1 MSLFDEIRSAA
12 PWAKDLS
19 DEELI
24 QKGSELTGLSVRDT
38 AKHLG
43 VDVNDKRNALA
54 AGFSS
59 GIDELQGLAY
69 SGGAALADVTGL
81 DKAKGWL
88 DTQAKRNSVQAELN
102 GRPDLERIEDQTL
115 GSALPYLGY
124 QVAKQVPNL
133 IGGIAAGALV
143 PEVAVPAALSRGAAM
158 LPKFLGGGSL
168 GAAEGFAAKKAALQA
183 GQTFGKQVVGGAAF
197 NEAQAVGS
205 LYQSAVEGGQ
215 ENPGAKALAGSL
227 PYALTETL
235 PEAMLV
241 GRFVH
246 GGFSG
251 NMLSRAAKGFGTQA
265 ATGATSEGL
274 QNEMEMSLNP
284 NLTEAQKVSNR
295 LNSIAAGGL
304 VEGILGGAGSAVSR
318 STGRTAGS
326 LLTGSDTNNGK
337 DATTSPDNSAIDK
350 AINSNSPE
358 IPMGPPPREALTGP
372 QLPEQ
377 AGPPAPSPQQVQ
389 AAQQQIAAQKQ
400 QEAQEAFNHVTATYG
415 VESLDPETNRFKI
428 GNKPLFGQGQVMSFV
443 TGLDSAFNKLVP
455 EHTEEQKTLF
465 GAAIKS
471 GAVPVANDAKPVTI
485 AKAVTTYLQDWGLN
499 DAANNQ
505 EAAQRIDTHI
515 ALAEGPKALK
525 DATKLNE
532 MHKAITGVDAP
543 AFVKLQEQIGA
554 EEATKANKT
563 KPTKEG
569 VTNGQLQQQGNPG
582 LREVSVT
589 GGTTETG
596 GEGIGN
602 VRPVSIQPVGTASL
616 GAGSLG
622 LQTGAIPSSGVSTS
636 TAATPSGTT
645 ASNAVQGQ
653 TEVIEDDRV
662 FAINQIEK
670 MANAAFGTR
679 DAKIIMEFIA
689 TDGAV
694 NKAQIADRLGLSRAR
709 ITQITGAPKEG
720 ETFNEQIERMA
731 AEKWGPRLF
740 IEGKRMGYT
749 QGDMLALF
757 ETTAKAQDEMAADTG
772 ETVNDQESEI
782 NAAPPTEEIYN
793 TNADDVNPASSDE
806 ANYGTEIGNEELSTS
821 DEDGG
826 QTASGY
832 RIFNPK
838 VSGTSELEDA
848 SSKNRAKFSKK
859 DISALSDSQLQNLAA
874 DDETTAEKL
883 LQIAEELTKRQ
894 EKRVSKGNKNAIQKQ
909 STNAG
914 NVRKPTRSS
923 KEVGETNAK
932 SEEPAR
938 TRQTETKT
946 EETKQEVSTA
956 LTVAE
961 QAKVEEKSWNDLP
974 VPVGYEQLSP
984 QAKADWAMSVKN
996 GKTNLAA
1003 ASRVYEENQESIAK
1017 QLADESRT
1025 IDGTDLITEVGEEK
1039 QHLML
1044 TNQVNKLTEAQ
1055 VSRLEKHYGEERD
1068 TPYFMQNLKTDVLRY
1083 IEKGAE
1089 SVAGAIRDVIRQI
1102 ANGVMAVA
1110 VIFNPSFTSQPFKF
1124 AVPTYETR
1132 TTEVTAQAPAEA
1144 AQIMSPAAK
1153 RAYEVIYPTIKN
1165 ELVKNDKL
1173 FVVTD
1178 KPTATNFIFSPN
1190 GKLLFQS
1197 KVLVGK
1203 AEGNYYKGN
1212 NDVVA
1217 NRITPAGLYNLGI
1230 REGGKTAAGYDFN
1243 KVFGVEQVENGQ
1255 KYFITMMHSVWTHES
1270 DAAQRLNA
1278 LKEVGPQNSRYSFGC
1293 INVDKETFG
1302 KVLAVHEKQM
1312 DGAKLF
1318 IVPDG
1323 NENVMEFINGKAVY
1337 SSDMVREKA
1346 EPLTK
1351 TEKVPKQGTGS
1362 TEQTLAAKEE
1372 KATEE
1377 TIAKQAKLTGT
1388 ASVKLSTKEENPYE
1402 NPWEAAKLRKNL
1414 KETFNS
1420 DKEFDDLVTIVETF
1434 ADIPQEIVSLIAG
1447 KENIGRYS
1455 VKGLVHEGQV
1465 YLISENIAKGEE
1477 LAVLLH
1483 ELGAHIGLKKL
1494 LGYKNYVGLSEQ
1506 INLWMQGKGS
1516 KLETEIA
1523 NKVSE
1528 RLQIWEESVG
1538 KEEFAKIGVGAISE
1552 ETIAYFIEEAV
1563 IAGVNPQA
1571 SRIKGDAQIVQWLRK
1586 VLASMK
1592 VALRKI
1598 GFNKFEDLTAQN
1610 IVDLA
1615 FGAANQELKGVYHGT
1630 DRDFRNF
1637 KDSYVTN
1644 FLSGW
1649 GHYATN
1655 LRTEAK
1661 GYGKNL
1667 VSAMPLADRRDLI
1680 QNDRP
1685 MADQP
1690 RIMKMLNRVINQ
1702 STVQAK
1708 ALRTFLENE
1717 SVENIDGSDFQQVL
1731 GNFEVA
1737 SQGGLFRMLSK
1748 ANQDKVV
1755 EVGEIVSKFL
1765 EQAGILGST
1774 FKPYGRGAPNRQTIM
1789 FSARN
1794 LGIVS
1799 RQRLENTDED
1809 EEFSGFIT
1817 SPDEYGE
1824 NIKFSLKKA
1833 RETASEQV
1841 AKLPKPIRGP
1851 LQHIFDNVV
1860 DFAKKGVPWAAFT
1873 EDLADIAAKYIPSA
1887 AKYVS
1892 LMKERQAIRTKYE
1905 RNIDLILQPYDKLP
1919 SEVKGVGEKSVNRFL
1934 KDMTMEGKW
1943 AYNPGWIKNFDEAKD
1958 IDQVFKDRFEAMPAS
1973 AQALIKE
1980 VFAQGN
1986 ESLKAMQRAVTEN
1999 INTEFDALIAAA
2011 QKAGEVEEEAE
2022 LVKKKANSLTEY
2034 RTLMRTG
2041 SKTPYAPLK
2050 RFGNYVVVG
2059 RSKEYLAAENT
2070 RDDKTSTPDQ
2080 KAEANKALREMEK
2093 NEDHY
2098 FVQFAETMGEAK
2110 AIAREEKGNY
2120 ALVEPFEKDSAR
2132 QALYGGKDVQGLF
2145 YRLRHMVEESAD
2157 NSTADK
2163 TERAINRLLSDLHL
2177 SLLSNQSARQAERRR
2192 RKIAGAEDDMMRA
2205 FATQGRANAHF
2216 IASLENSES
2225 IYDNL
2230 RAMKEEADARTPG
2243 REDRRRY
2250 YNEFMKRH
2258 AMGLEYQPSPFI
2270 DKALSTTSAWMLLT
2284 NPAYYLQNMTQPFM
2298 MSLPVIGGKHGYARS
2313 WKEMTRAYNDI
2324 AGVIKKYGIGEESY
2338 SRLPEDV
2345 RKVVEELVNRGRI
2358 DISLEQDLGRWRSS
2372 EDSKFAAFGAATE
2385 KLRSIA
2391 QNIETLNRVATAVA
2405 AYRLDVKT
2413 SNPTAALNYADKII
2427 YTTHGDYSGFNAPRV
2442 TRSSIGR
2449 LATQFRKFQLIQLSL
2464 MTRLFHDA
2472 FAGESKE
2479 VRQIGRRALA
2489 YTVGH
2494 TAVMGGAMGL
2504 PGFAALGM
2512 VLSKMFGDDDE
2523 PEDIELTMR
2532 RAIGNDA
2539 LADLLVKGVPAML
2552 GVDLSG
2558 KLGMGQMLSVLPY
2571 TDITLSRKGVYEVA
2585 GTLLTGPFGGLM
2597 AKAADG
2603 ASYIGQGDYY
2613 KGIEQLLPT
2622 GLANVLK
2629 GARVASEGVTSR
2641 TGDLTMSPDE
2651 ISFVD
2656 GFMVALGLPTK
2667 TMTDKA
2673 FLQNAKYEFDQFY
2686 NDKASEVKREYVRAY
2701 RSGDG
2706 VALTI
2711 AREDWKNLQESRAKN
2726 GYTKQPLSTLIK
2738 APMEQ
2743 TKRERNTI
2751 GGVAVNKSNRGFVK
2765 QTSEL

>member
-1 MSLFDEIRSAA
+1 MKEVI
-12 PWAKDLS
+12 
-19 DEELI
+19 
-24 QKGSELTGLSVRDT
+24 
-38 AKHLG
+38 
-43 VDVNDKRNALA
+43 NDIK
-54 AGFSS
+54 S
-59 GIDELQGLAY
+59 
-69 SGGAALADVTGL
+69 T
-81 DKAKGWL
+81 K
-88 DTQAKRNSVQAELN
+88 
-102 GRPDLERIEDQTL
+102 
-115 GSALPYLGY
+115 
-124 QVAKQVPNL
+124 
-133 IGGIAAGALV
+133 
-143 PEVAVPAALSRGAAM
+143 
-158 LPKFLGGGSL
+158 
-168 GAAEGFAAKKAALQA
+168 ALQI
-183 GQTFGKQVVGGAAF
+183 QT
-197 NEAQAVGS
+197 
-205 LYQSAVEGGQ
+205 
-215 ENPGAKALAGSL
+215 P
-227 PYALTETL
+227 
-235 PEAMLV
+235 
-241 GRFVH
+241 
-246 GGFSG
+246 
-251 NMLSRAAKGFGTQA
+251 
-265 ATGATSEGL
+265 
-274 QNEMEMSLNP
+274 
-284 NLTEAQKVSNR
+284 
-295 LNSIAAGGL
+295 
-304 VEGILGGAGSAVSR
+304 
-318 STGRTAGS
+318 
-326 LLTGSDTNNGK
+326 
-337 DATTSPDNSAIDK
+337 
-350 AINSNSPE
+350 
-358 IPMGPPPREALTGP
+358 
-372 QLPEQ
+372 
-377 AGPPAPSPQQVQ
+377 
-389 AAQQQIAAQKQ
+389 
-400 QEAQEAFNHVTATYG
+400 
-415 VESLDPETNRFKI
+415 
-428 GNKPLFGQGQVMSFV
+428 
-443 TGLDSAFNKLVP
+443 
-455 EHTEEQKTLF
+455 
-465 GAAIKS
+465 
-471 GAVPVANDAKPVTI
+471 
-485 AKAVTTYLQDWGLN
+485 
-499 DAANNQ
+499 
-505 EAAQRIDTHI
+505 
-515 ALAEGPKALK
+515 
-525 DATKLNE
+525 
-532 MHKAITGVDAP
+532 
-543 AFVKLQEQIGA
+543 
-554 EEATKANKT
+554 
-563 KPTKEG
+563 
-569 VTNGQLQQQGNPG
+569 
-582 LREVSVT
+582 
-589 GGTTETG
+589 
-596 GEGIGN
+596 
-602 VRPVSIQPVGTASL
+602 
-616 GAGSLG
+616 
-622 LQTGAIPSSGVSTS
+622 
-636 TAATPSGTT
+636 
-645 ASNAVQGQ
+645 
-653 TEVIEDDRV
+653 
-662 FAINQIEK
+662 
-670 MANAAFGTR
+670 
-679 DAKIIMEFIA
+679 
-689 TDGAV
+689 
-694 NKAQIADRLGLSRAR
+694 
-709 ITQITGAPKEG
+709 
-720 ETFNEQIERMA
+720 
-731 AEKWGPRLF
+731 
-740 IEGKRMGYT
+740 
-749 QGDMLALF
+749 
-757 ETTAKAQDEMAADTG
+757 
-772 ETVNDQESEI
+772 
-782 NAAPPTEEIYN
+782 
-793 TNADDVNPASSDE
+793 
-806 ANYGTEIGNEELSTS
+806 
-821 DEDGG
+821 
-826 QTASGY
+826 
-832 RIFNPK
+832 
-838 VSGTSELEDA
+838 
-848 SSKNRAKFSKK
+848 
-859 DISALSDSQLQNLAA
+859 
-874 DDETTAEKL
+874 
-883 LQIAEELTKRQ
+883 
-894 EKRVSKGNKNAIQKQ
+894 
-909 STNAG
+909 
-914 NVRKPTRSS
+914 
-923 KEVGETNAK
+923 
-932 SEEPAR
+932 
-938 TRQTETKT
+938 
-946 EETKQEVSTA
+946 
-956 LTVAE
+956 
-961 QAKVEEKSWNDLP
+961 
-974 VPVGYEQLSP
+974 
-984 QAKADWAMSVKN
+984 
-996 GKTNLAA
+996 
-1003 ASRVYEENQESIAK
+1003 
-1017 QLADESRT
+1017 
-1025 IDGTDLITEVGEEK
+1025 
-1039 QHLML
+1039 
-1044 TNQVNKLTEAQ
+1044 
-1055 VSRLEKHYGEERD
+1055 
-1068 TPYFMQNLKTDVLRY
+1068 
-1083 IEKGAE
+1083 
-1089 SVAGAIRDVIRQI
+1089 
-1102 ANGVMAVA
+1102 
-1110 VIFNPSFTSQPFKF
+1110 
-1124 AVPTYETR
+1124 
-1132 TTEVTAQAPAEA
+1132 
-1144 AQIMSPAAK
+1144 
-1153 RAYEVIYPTIKN
+1153 
-1165 ELVKNDKL
+1165 
-1173 FVVTD
+1173 
-1178 KPTATNFIFSPN
+1178 
-1190 GKLLFQS
+1190 
-1197 KVLVGK
+1197 
-1203 AEGNYYKGN
+1203 
-1212 NDVVA
+1212 
-1217 NRITPAGLYNLGI
+1217 
-1230 REGGKTAAGYDFN
+1230 KTAAERVVRFQNRNAPQRKETTGGPVPTRE
-1243 KVFGVEQVENGQ
+1243 KETGVKLYNR
-1255 KYFITMMHSVWTHES
+1255 S
-1270 DAAQRLNA
+1270 A
-1278 LKEVGPQNSRYSFGC
+1278 LKN
-1293 INVDKETFG
+1293 
-1302 KVLAVHEKQM
+1302 
-1312 DGAKLF
+1312 
-1318 IVPDG
+1318 
-1323 NENVMEFINGKAVY
+1323 
-1337 SSDMVREKA
+1337 
-1346 EPLTK
+1346 
-1351 TEKVPKQGTGS
+1351 
-1362 TEQTLAAKEE
+1362 
-1372 KATEE
+1372 
-1377 TIAKQAKLTGT
+1377 
-1388 ASVKLSTKEENPYE
+1388 
-1402 NPWEAAKLRKNL
+1402 
-1414 KETFNS
+1414 
-1420 DKEFDDLVTIVETF
+1420 
-1434 ADIPQEIVSLIAG
+1434 
-1447 KENIGRYS
+1447 
-1455 VKGLVHEGQV
+1455 
-1465 YLISENIAKGEE
+1465 
-1477 LAVLLH
+1477 
-1483 ELGAHIGLKKL
+1483 
-1494 LGYKNYVGLSEQ
+1494 
-1506 INLWMQGKGS
+1506 
-1516 KLETEIA
+1516 
-1523 NKVSE
+1523 
-1528 RLQIWEESVG
+1528 
-1538 KEEFAKIGVGAISE
+1538 
-1552 ETIAYFIEEAV
+1552 
-1563 IAGVNPQA
+1563 
-1571 SRIKGDAQIVQWLRK
+1571 
-1586 VLASMK
+1586 
-1592 VALRKI
+1592 
-1598 GFNKFEDLTAQN
+1598 
-1610 IVDLA
+1610 
-1615 FGAANQELKGVYHGT
+1615 
-1630 DRDFRNF
+1630 
-1637 KDSYVTN
+1637 
-1644 FLSGW
+1644 
-1649 GHYATN
+1649 
-1655 LRTEAK
+1655 
-1661 GYGKNL
+1661 
-1667 VSAMPLADRRDLI
+1667 
-1680 QNDRP
+1680 
-1685 MADQP
+1685 
-1690 RIMKMLNRVINQ
+1690 
-1702 STVQAK
+1702 
-1708 ALRTFLENE
+1708 
-1717 SVENIDGSDFQQVL
+1717 
-1731 GNFEVA
+1731 
-1737 SQGGLFRMLSK
+1737 
-1748 ANQDKVV
+1748 
-1755 EVGEIVSKFL
+1755 
-1765 EQAGILGST
+1765 
-1774 FKPYGRGAPNRQTIM
+1774 
-1789 FSARN
+1789 
-1794 LGIVS
+1794 
-1799 RQRLENTDED
+1799 
-1809 EEFSGFIT
+1809 
-1817 SPDEYGE
+1817 
-1824 NIKFSLKKA
+1824 A

-1905 RNIDLILQPYDKLP
+1905 RNIDLILQQYDKLP

-2298 MSLPVIGGKHGYARS
+2298 MSLPVIGGKHGYSRS

-2338 SRLPEDV
+2338 SKLPEDV

>member
-1 MSLFDEIRSAA
+1 MANIWDELERQAFEPNKKEAA
-12 PWAKDLS
+12 PS
-19 DEELI
+19 
-24 QKGSELTGLSVRDT
+24 GTSVWDT
-38 AKHLG
+38 LEARAFG
-43 VDVNDKRNALA
+43 AEQPKRNALA

-59 GIDELQGLAY
+59 GVDELQGLAY
-69 SGGAALADVTGL
+69 SGAAAVADVTGL
-81 DKAKGWL
+81 DKAKNWL
-88 DTQAKRNSVQAELN
+88 DEQAQRNSVEAARN

-265 ATGATSEGL
+265 VTGATSEGL

-284 NLTEAQKVSNR
+284 NLTEAQKASNR

-569 VTNGQLQQQGNPG
+569 VTNGQLQLQQQGNPG

-602 VRPVSIQPVGTASL
+602 VRPVSVQPVGTASL

-622 LQTGAIPSSGVSTS
+622 LQTGAIPSSGVSTN

-694 NKAQIADRLGLSRAR
+694 NKAQIADKLGLSRAR

-731 AEKWGPRLF
+731 AEKWGPKLF
-740 IEGKRMGYT
+740 IEGKRMGYSKE
-749 QGDMLALF
+749 DMLALF
-757 ETTAKAQDEMAADTG
+757 EITAQAQDEMAAETG

-793 TNADDVNPASSDE
+793 TNADDVNIATSDE

-821 DEDGG
+821 NEDGG

-894 EKRVSKGNKNAIQKQ
+894 EKRVAKGEPNAVQKPSPEKKVVGNKPTVSERIRKQNAEKRQAATE
-909 STNAG
+909 S
-914 NVRKPTRSS
+914 KPAKENIGKTPEEIAS
-923 KEVGETNAK
+923 KAWDEGIKGFPDAPKFSELTKEQQDDWVSFGEENWTPEDVHTELIKLAK
-932 SEEPAR
+932 TQYSKA
-938 TRQTETKT
+938 
-946 EETKQEVSTA
+946 A
-956 LTVAE
+956 VAE
-961 QAKVEEKSWNDLP
+961 
-974 VPVGYEQLSP
+974 G
-984 QAKADWAMSVKN
+984 
-996 GKTNLAA
+996 
-1003 ASRVYEENQESIAK
+1003 
-1017 QLADESRT
+1017 
-1025 IDGTDLITEVGEEK
+1025 
-1039 QHLML
+1039 
-1044 TNQVNKLTEAQ
+1044 
-1055 VSRLEKHYGEERD
+1055 
-1068 TPYFMQNLKTDVLRY
+1068 
-1083 IEKGAE
+1083 
-1089 SVAGAIRDVIRQI
+1089 
-1102 ANGVMAVA
+1102 
-1110 VIFNPSFTSQPFKF
+1110 
-1124 AVPTYETR
+1124 
-1132 TTEVTAQAPAEA
+1132 
-1144 AQIMSPAAK
+1144 
-1153 RAYEVIYPTIKN
+1153 
-1165 ELVKNDKL
+1165 
-1173 FVVTD
+1173 
-1178 KPTATNFIFSPN
+1178 
-1190 GKLLFQS
+1190 
-1197 KVLVGK
+1197 
-1203 AEGNYYKGN
+1203 
-1212 NDVVA
+1212 
-1217 NRITPAGLYNLGI
+1217 
-1230 REGGKTAAGYDFN
+1230 
-1243 KVFGVEQVENGQ
+1243 
-1255 KYFITMMHSVWTHES
+1255 
-1270 DAAQRLNA
+1270 
-1278 LKEVGPQNSRYSFGC
+1278 
-1293 INVDKETFG
+1293 
-1302 KVLAVHEKQM
+1302 
-1312 DGAKLF
+1312 
-1318 IVPDG
+1318 
-1323 NENVMEFINGKAVY
+1323 
-1337 SSDMVREKA
+1337 
-1346 EPLTK
+1346 
-1351 TEKVPKQGTGS
+1351 
-1362 TEQTLAAKEE
+1362 
-1372 KATEE
+1372 
-1377 TIAKQAKLTGT
+1377 
-1388 ASVKLSTKEENPYE
+1388 STKEEIEKDLGRFIGLGKSRVIKIVQSIEDLPTRLQNALEDQERVAGFVTKFGTAYLVADNIQKGNARAVFMHE
-1402 NPWEAAKLRKNL
+1402 VGSHLGLQNL
-1414 KETFNS
+1414 LS
-1420 DKEFDDLVTIVETF
+1420 DIDIDVLVDQIT
-1434 ADIPQEIVSLIAG
+1434 
-1447 KENIGRYS
+1447 NW
-1455 VKGLVHEGQV
+1455 
-1465 YLISENIAKGEE
+1465 SENTKTLEGKIAVAAMRRVAAAQTNASQYNTE
-1477 LAVLLH
+1477 L
-1483 ELGAHIGLKKL
+1483 
-1494 LGYKNYVGLSEQ
+1494 
-1506 INLWMQGKGS
+1506 
-1516 KLETEIA
+1516 
-1523 NKVSE
+1523 
-1528 RLQIWEESVG
+1528 
-1538 KEEFAKIGVGAISE
+1538 
-1552 ETIAYFIEEAV
+1552 IAYFIEEA
-1563 IAGVNPQA
+1563 INAGVNPTAGDYKTQIGRWFA
-1571 SRIKGDAQIVQWLRK
+1571 KVVSAFRIALAKLDIKGSELKAQ
-1586 VLASMK
+1586 
-1592 VALRKI
+1592 
-1598 GFNKFEDLTAQN
+1598 DL
-1610 IVDLA
+1610 VDLA
-1615 FGAANQELKGVYHGT
+1615 YGAAHIALQENKAQFQKTSKTQFAFAGQKATQAAAKIADLVTARLLESQNVSEDRIWRLTGWYKGT
-1630 DRDFRNF
+1630 DGHWRFEINDENAKLKDLHGESVTALESIKPDSDYHWTLNDVLNFPELFAAYPELADVRITRKNGFMDFFGSQQGWFNELTNVINITQNAKEPLSTLLHEVQHWIQAKEGFAPGGNEDSIRPDNREALLKAKDHVQAANERKLAEREFGKEAGSLSDTEDRKLVHQISTLQKVDAAIDALLAKNEELSALF
-1637 KDSYVTN
+1637 KDWDRTKSVSGLYDFKIKQIAKQMETAGTKEWLK
-1644 FLSGW
+1644 LSEERSKI
-1649 GHYATN
+1649 YKDLNAANRIDRET
-1655 LRTEAK
+1655 K
-1661 GYGKNL
+1661 KKIQDL
-1667 VSAMPLADRRDLI
+1667 VSTTTRNANDVQYVLYQILAGEVEARDV
-1680 QNDRP
+1680 QGR
-1685 MADQP
+1685 
-1690 RIMKMLNRVINQ
+1690 MKLSDEQRQKTTPGTTTQVARKNQ
-1702 STVQAK
+1702 I
-1708 ALRTFLENE
+1708 ALKQ
-1717 SVENIDGSDFQQVL
+1717 S
-1731 GNFEVA
+1731 
-1737 SQGGLFRMLSK
+1737 
-1748 ANQDKVV
+1748 
-1755 EVGEIVSKFL
+1755 
-1765 EQAGILGST
+1765 GIS
-1774 FKPYGRGAPNRQTIM
+1774 FSIAP
-1789 FSARN
+1789 
-1794 LGIVS
+1794 
-1799 RQRLENTDED
+1799 
-1809 EEFSGFIT
+1809 
-1817 SPDEYGE
+1817 
-1824 NIKFSLKKA
+1824 KSLKKA

-1905 RNIDLILQPYDKLP
+1905 RNIDLILQQYDKLP

-2338 SRLPEDV
+2338 SKLPEDV